1 MTRVTKDKC
10 IEIIN
15 KYEPSK
21 DGKKKGQLGI
31 DGKKIWEKFLLRTD
45 IGKI

>member
-10 IEIIN
+10 IEIVN
-15 KYEPSK
+15 NYEPSK

-31 DGKKIWEKFLLRTD
+31 DGKSTQGNTKTS
-45 IGKI
+45 